1 MKTKILALA
10 LALAPFAASAAPL
23 SYTYVEGGWNKL
35 HIDDELLDNPEAD
48 GGFVRGS
55 YDIGSGVNVFGGVS
69 RVSEDFRLDA
79 ATRLDIDLTQYEL
92 GLGYHQS
99 MSDRVDFIAELA
111 YTRLDTDI
119 EVDIVD
125 VGRGSDSVDMKG
137 GRGALGVRGQ
147 FNDSLEGLLKVN
159 YYAGGDFDET
169 FTGVVGAQFKF
180 NPTWGITAE
189 IEHGEL
195 LSTGNDTRYQV
206 GVRASF

>member
-1 MKTKILALA
+1 MKTRILALA

-35 HIDDELLDNPEAD
+35 HADDAFAVNREAD
-48 GGFVRGS
+48 GAFVRGS

-69 RVSEDFRLDA
+69 RVSQDFRVDA
-79 ATRLDIDLTQYEL
+79 ATRVDLDLTQYEL

-111 YTRLDTDI
+111 WTRLDTDV
-119 EVDIVD
+119 EVATAG
-125 VGRGSDSVDMKG
+125 VGRGSGRFDMKG

-147 FNDSLEGLLKVN
+147 FNDALEGLLKVN
-159 YYAGGDFDET
+159 YYGGGDFDET

-180 NPTWGITAE
+180 NPTWGVTAE
-189 IEHGEL
+189 VEHGEM
-195 LSTGNDTRYQV
+195 LSSGNDTRYMV

>member
-35 HIDDELLDNPEAD
+35 HVEDDLLDNPEAD
-48 GGFVRGS
+48 GGFIRGS
-55 YDIGSGVNVFGGVS
+55 YDLGSGVNVFGGVS
-69 RVSEDFRLDA
+69 RASEDFGLAPGVRADL
-79 ATRLDIDLTQYEL
+79 DLTQYEL

-111 YTRLDTDI
+111 YARLDADLDVSGYGKIGDDI
-119 EVDIVD
+119 
-125 VGRGSDSVDMKG
+125 KG
-137 GRGALGVRGQ
+137 GRAALGVRGQ
-147 FNDSLEGLLKVN
+147 FNDALEGLLKVN
-159 YYAGGDFDET
+159 YYGGGDFDET
-169 FTGVVGAQFKF
+169 FTGVIGAQYKF

-195 LSTGNDTRYQV
+195 LSNNEDTRYMV

>member
-35 HIDDELLDNPEAD
+35 HVDDALLDNPEAD
-48 GGFVRGS
+48 GGFIRGS

-69 RVSEDFRLDA
+69 RVSKDFRLAPGAD
-79 ATRLDIDLTQYEL
+79 LEIDLTQYEL

-111 YTRLDTDI
+111 YTRLDADLEVTGFGSEGDDI
-119 EVDIVD
+119 
-125 VGRGSDSVDMKG
+125 KG
-137 GRGALGVRGQ
+137 GRGAIGVRGQ
-147 FNDSLEGLLKVN
+147 FNDSLEALLKVN
-159 YYAGGDFDET
+159 YYGGGDFDET
-169 FTGVVGAQFKF
+169 FTGVLGAQFKF

-195 LSTGNDTRYQV
+195 LSTGEDTRYQV